1 MKGILTGITDLVFPP
16 RCLTCGSILE
26 EHGPLPLCPACEAGI
41 RHIRSPL
48 CPCCGIPFPSTEGPD
63 HLCGDCLTAE
73 KPYALA
79 RSVGRYEG
87 TLLEAIHRFKYRGK
101 PGVGKVLGKIMADFA
116 GSIWDMEA
124 FSLIIPVPLHRK
136 RLRQR
141 GFNQAV
147 VLARVIAKRFA
158 LPLDFTALRR
168 TLPTA
173 PQVGLGRQ
181 ERSANVRGAF
191 SAVRPERIAGR
202 RLLLVDDVYTTG
214 STLAECA
221 SVLMRA
227 GAEAVA
233 VLTLARAVPDPGGPV
248 EAPHAESCSRP
259 LSPGTFDDWRD

>member
-26 EHGPLPLCPACEAGI
+26 EHGPLSLCPACEAGI
-41 RHIRSPL
+41 RHIRSPH

-63 HLCGDCLTAE
+63 PHCGDCLTAE
-73 KPYALA
+73 RPYALA

-87 TLLEAIHRFKYRGK
+87 TLLEAIHLFKYRRK

-116 GSIWDMEA
+116 DSIWDMEA
-124 FSLIIPVPLHRK
+124 FSLIVPVPLHRK

-147 VLARVIAKRFA
+147 ILARVIAKRFA
-158 LPLDFTALRR
+158 LPLDFTTLKR
-168 TLPTA
+168 TLPTV

-181 ERSANVRGAF
+181 ERSANVHGAF

-202 RLLLVDDVYTTG
+202 RLLLVDDVYTTEAPWR
-214 STLAECA
+214 SCA
-221 SVLMRA
+221 SVLIEGRSR
-227 GAEAVA
+227 AVA
-233 VLTLARAVPDPGGPV
+233 GLTLARAVPDPGGSV
-248 EAPHAESCSRP
+248 EASHAASCSSP
-259 LSPGTFDDWRD
+259 LNPETRNDWRS